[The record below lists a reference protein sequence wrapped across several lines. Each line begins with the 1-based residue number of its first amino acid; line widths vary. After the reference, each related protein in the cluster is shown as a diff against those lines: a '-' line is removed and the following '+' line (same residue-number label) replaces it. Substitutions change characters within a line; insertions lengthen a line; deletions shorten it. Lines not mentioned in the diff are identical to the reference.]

1 MTLLRIIFAPYFE
14 VFHGEIWPGAR
25 PSQLSNNS
33 TSFRLSRI
41 TGTRRKTQRSCRSV
55 LSLAC
60 GHKKSPSFRSR
71 KFAKLNSQG
80 SDFKLL
86 EVMALPVAYTKGA
99 DAMNRSKTV
108 YQRKAVSFQL
118 EMFNKIVQQIEKLA
132 KSGAT
137 VNPDD
142 SYPPLRRH
150 KGKSRDLPMVDSE
163 LRNALTNYLQL
174 RITNGEVLKP
184 SSPLFMSQKGTPYSP
199 NTLQEQLLT

>member
-1 MTLLRIIFAPYFE
+1 
-14 VFHGEIWPGAR
+14 
-25 PSQLSNNS
+25 
-33 TSFRLSRI
+33 
-41 TGTRRKTQRSCRSV
+41 
-55 LSLAC
+55 
-60 GHKKSPSFRSR
+60 
-71 KFAKLNSQG
+71 
-80 SDFKLL
+80 
-86 EVMALPVAYTKGA
+86 
-99 DAMNRSKTV
+99 MNRSKTV